1 MRGFASEVL
10 IVCGCFCYD
19 NSVALSIC
27 LIVLGCLGALGRYS
41 FLIGKNSSKEK
52 FYESA
57 SNLVQKIVEA
67 PNPIDVANAAI
78 FSKEIH

>member
-1 MRGFASEVL
+1 M
-10 IVCGCFCYD
+10 
-19 NSVALSIC
+19 
-27 LIVLGCLGALGRYS
+27 
-41 FLIGKNSSKEK
+41 GKNSNKEK

-67 PNPIDVANAAI
+67 PNPLDVANAAI